1 MFVLDTDVLTLVDR
15 HGAGRSQ
22 RLIDRLDETDP
33 DLLAATIISYEEQ
46 TRGWMAYLAQARS
59 TSEQI
64 RAYTRLERHLASWKR
79 MRVFGFDE
87 KCATIADNLRRRQRR
102 LGIMDLRIA
111 AIVIANGATLVTSNV
126 RDFAMIDDLRVED
139 WTAE

>member
-15 HGAGRSQ
+15 HGVGRSQ
-22 RLIDRLDETDP
+22 RLIGRLEETDP

-46 TRGWMAYLAQARS
+46 TRGWMAYVAQAHS

-79 MRVFGFDE
+79 MRVLGFDTE
-87 KCATIADNLRRRQRR
+87 SAKIADELRRRHRR

-111 AIVIANGATLVTSNV
+111 AIVISNDATLVTSNL
-126 RDFAMIDDLRVED
+126 RDFAAIDDLKVED
-139 WTAE
+139 WTR